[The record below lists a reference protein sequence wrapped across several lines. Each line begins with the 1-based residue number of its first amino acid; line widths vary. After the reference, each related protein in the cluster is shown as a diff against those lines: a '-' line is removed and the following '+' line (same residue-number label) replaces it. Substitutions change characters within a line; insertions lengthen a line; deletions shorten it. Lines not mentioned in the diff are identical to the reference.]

1 MTDRNHLP
9 RDLSRRLGRIEK
21 KLASRDRSGAISGIQ
36 ILPNGMPYFPRGFEL
51 GGGGMVRVMEPQN
64 VPSPSDLELSWGSS
78 FDTIYL
84 DIRWQSPAGYGADQI
99 SSIIVQWVKQD
110 ESAPM
115 QTTVDGVLDQ
125 VRVEP
130 LEPNTTYSV
139 SVFAQTANGRTS
151 APATGTI
158 QTGMDNT
165 APGPVTFP
173 ANAVLPAV
181 QALTIK
187 WNANPERDVINGA
200 GQYRVRVSTNANLS
214 SPVQDVKVGA
224 PHAYVGGLAAGVD
237 YHVGVSAIDS
247 SGNEGIIGRPTG
259 GPWQTGQLVD
269 ADIALALGGGN
280 VVNDSGFES
289 GGFGAG
295 WLSASGAN
303 APASGRGIFG
313 DKALWFSGT
322 GDFFAYQDI
331 TLTPGQW
338 TLSAWGKASGV
349 ARTSG
354 SVAEGMVLSTSMVSG
369 TADLG
374 LPFIFGRG
382 TFDWKRGST
391 TVTVTGGNA
400 VVRLR
405 LSRGFNGSAVGNA
418 WFDDVQAEAG
428 SLTAYT
434 PRADEL
440 LPGTVTSTVIADN
453 AITTP
458 KLAALSITAG
468 KIAAGAIGADQI
480 ASRVITAGK
489 IATNAITANEL
500 AANSVTA
507 TQLAASSVTAN
518 AIAANSITTT
528 KLAANTITADKLAVN
543 MALTVGKVIQ
553 SQNYVAGATGWR
565 IGGDGNAEFSNI
577 TIRGSAWAGGS
588 INIANRLVA
597 SIGDPSVHLSA
608 NVEMGGNYS
617 GTLYSGD
624 LNWGLQVGNNTLGA
638 YWTHMRAHLSSSN
651 YVGFFDTARNAACF
665 YVDSALNAIH
675 AGPHGALI
683 AEKRN
688 QSGGYANV
696 GLIVRNGG
704 VLPNSDGSQ
713 AGLSFHVGE
722 FGVATTLKVVGPN
735 GDAIEVRNSNDT
747 AFSPIKASA
756 FLVNSALSSKTDVRE
771 LEDSAL
777 ESILRLK
784 PVRFKRPMSTVC
796 SWCNGTGEVVTDDG
810 PVVDG
815 DDTPR
820 HKVGDECP
828 VCKGKSGV
836 PRRSAQA
843 KKYEDSDFIGLIAGE
858 AASEVPELASWTKTE
873 TGIEADA
880 IDYAAVVALLVKST
894 QQIESRL
901 SAMEQTKT
909 K

>member
-1 MTDRNHLP
+1 MTNRYQLP
-9 RDLSRRLGRIEK
+9 RDLSRRLSSIEK
-21 KLASRDRSGAISGIQ
+21 KLDSRDRTPIIPGIQ
-36 ILPNGMPYFPRGFEL
+36 VLPNGVPYFPRGFEL
-51 GGGGMVRVMEPQN
+51 GGGGMVRHIEPQEIPA
-64 VPSPSDLELSWGSS
+64 PSNLTLSWGSS

-84 DIRWQSPAGYGADQI
+84 DLSWQAPAGYGANQV
-99 SSIIVQWVKQD
+99 SSFIVQWVKEG

-115 QTTVDGVLDQ
+115 QTTIDGVLDQ

-130 LEPNTTYSV
+130 VEPNTIYTV
-139 SVFAQTANGRTS
+139 SVFAQTNNGRTS
-151 APATGTI
+151 VAAIESI
-158 QTGMDNT
+158 QTGTDNT

-173 ANAVLPAV
+173 TNAVTSAV
-181 QALTIK
+181 QALAIK
-187 WNANPERDVINGA
+187 WNANAERDVVNGA
-200 GQYRVRVSTNANLS
+200 GQYRVRVSTNATLAN
-214 SPVQDVKVGA
+214 PIQDVKVGA
-224 PHAYVGGLAAGVD
+224 PSAYVGGLAAGVD
-237 YHVGVSAIDS
+237 YYIGVSAIDS
-247 SGNEGIIGRPTG
+247 SGNEGIIGKPDG
-259 GPWQTGQLVD
+259 GPWRTGQLVD
-269 ADIALALGGGN
+269 TDIALALGGGN
-280 VVNDSGFES
+280 IVKDSGFE
-289 GGFGAG
+289 GGVPGS
-295 WLSASGAN
+295 WVTTSALL
-303 APASGRGIFG
+303 APTAGRGLFG
-313 DKALWFSGT
+313 QSALWFSGT
-322 GDFFAYQDI
+322 GDLSAYQDL
-331 TLTPGQW
+331 TLTPGKW
-338 TLSAWGKASGV
+338 TLSAWAKASGV
-349 ARTSG
+349 ARSSG
-354 SVAEGMVLSTSMVSG
+354 SLAEGMVLSAAVVTG
-369 TADLG
+369 TATLG
-374 LPFIFGRG
+374 SPHIFGRG
-382 TFDWKRGST
+382 TFDWQRGST
-391 TVTVTGGNA
+391 TVTVAGGNA

-405 LSRGFNGSAVGNA
+405 LSRGFNGSATGNA

-428 SLTAYT
+428 SLTAYA

-528 KLAANTITADKLAVN
+528 KLAANTITAEKLAVN

-624 LNWGLQVGNNTLGA
+624 LNWGFQVGNNGLGA
-638 YWTHMRAHLSSSN
+638 VWTHMRAHLSGAH

-713 AGLSFHVGE
+713 AGISFHVGE

-735 GDAIEVRNSNDT
+735 GDAVEVRNSNDT

-756 FLVNSALSSKTDVRE
+756 FLVNSALSSKTDVRV

-796 SWCNGTGEVVTDDG
+796 SWCSGTGVVVTDDG

-820 HKVGDECP
+820 HHVGDECP

-880 IDYAAVVALLVKST
+880 IDYAAVVALLVKAT

-901 SAMEQTKT
+901 SAVEKTKT

>member
-9 RDLSRRLGRIEK
+9 RDLNRRLSKIEK
-21 KLASRDRSGAISGIQ
+21 QLVGRNRFGGVSGIQ

-51 GGGGMVRVMEPQN
+51 GGGGMVRVMEPPN
-64 VPSPSDLELSWGSS
+64 VPAPSGLELSWGSN

-84 DIRWQSPAGYGADQI
+84 DASWQLPAGYGADQI
-99 SSIIVQWVKQD
+99 GSVIVEWVKVG
-110 ESAPM
+110 ETTPM
-115 QTTVDGVLDQ
+115 QTSVDRVLD
-125 VRVEP
+125 RIRIRP
-130 LEPNTTYSV
+130 LEPNTTYRV
-139 SVFAQTANGRTS
+139 SVFSQTTNGRTS
-151 APATGTI
+151 LPATSTI
-158 QTGMDNT
+158 MTGADTT

-173 ANAVLPAV
+173 ANAVSSAV

-200 GQYRVRVSTNANLS
+200 GQYRVRVSTNADLS

-224 PHAYVGGLAAGVD
+224 PHAYIGGLAAGVD

-247 SGNEGIIGRPTG
+247 SGNEGIIGRPSG
-259 GPWQTGQLVD
+259 GPWRTGQLVD

-280 VVNDSGFES
+280 IVKDSGFES

-295 WLSASGAN
+295 WTSASGAI
-303 APASGRGIFG
+303 APAAGRGLFG

-322 GDFFAYQDI
+322 GDFFADQTL

-338 TLSAWGKASGV
+338 TLSTWGKASGV
-349 ARTSG
+349 ARATG
-354 SVAEGMVLSTSMVSG
+354 SVAEGMVLSASLVSG
-369 TADLG
+369 TATLG
-374 LPFIFGRG
+374 APFIFGRG
-382 TFDWKRGST
+382 TFDWRRGSV

-405 LSRGFNGSAVGNA
+405 LSRGFNGNAVGNA

-440 LPGTVTSTVIADN
+440 LPGSVTSTTIADD

-468 KIAAGAIGADQI
+468 KVAANAIGTDQL
-480 ASRVITAGK
+480 AARAITAGK
-489 IATNAITANEL
+489 IATEAITANEL

-507 TQLAASSVTAN
+507 TKLAASSVTAN
-518 AIAANSITTT
+518 AIAANSVTTT

-543 MALTVGKVIQ
+543 VALTVGKVIQ
-553 SQNYVAGATGWR
+553 SENYVPGATGWR
-565 IGGDGNAEFSNI
+565 ISGNGNAEFSNI
-577 TIRGSAWAGGS
+577 AIRGSAWAGGS

-597 SIGDPSVHLSA
+597 SVGDPSVHLSA
-608 NVEMGGNYS
+608 NVEMGGGYS

-624 LNWGLQVGNNTLGA
+624 LNWGLQVGNNGA
-638 YWTHMRAHLSSSN
+638 GAVWTHMRAHLSGSH
-651 YVGFFDTARNAACF
+651 YMGFYDTARNSPIF
-665 YVDSALNAIH
+665 YVDSSLNAIH
-675 AGPHGALI
+675 AGPGGTLI

-688 QSGGYANV
+688 QSGGFANV

-735 GDAIEVRNSNDT
+735 GDAIEVRNSADT
-747 AFSPIKASA
+747 AFSPVKASA
-756 FLVNSALSSKTDVRE
+756 FLVNSALSSKTDVRS
-771 LEDSAL
+771 LDNSAL
-777 ESILRLK
+777 EKILRLN
-784 PVRFKRPMSTVC
+784 PVRFKRPMSTIC
-796 SWCNGTGEVVTDDG
+796 SWCKGTGQVVTDDG
-810 PVVDG
+810 PSVED

-820 HKVGDECP
+820 YKIGDECP

-836 PRRSAQA
+836 PRRSEQA

-858 AASEVPELASWTKTE
+858 AASEVPELASWTETE
-873 TGIEADA
+873 NGIEADA
-880 IDYAAVVALLVKST
+880 IDYAAVVALLVKAT
-894 QQIESRL
+894 QQVESRL
-901 SAMEQTKT
+901 SALEHK
-909 K
+909 KSK